1 VLRATRCEGPC
12 GGGDGVVHG
21 CSEPA
26 WGVGAC
32 TRHAVHMPCACSA
45 HAACMQCT
53 CRVHAV
59 HMPRACSAH
68 AATLRPCE
76 KRGEE
81 GASQLSRR
89 TLGAVL
95 VSGRSRTD
103 VNLRACWVHCMLTY

>member
-1 VLRATRCEGPC
+1 MLRATRCEGPC

-32 TRHAVHMPCACSA
+32 TR
-45 HAACMQCT
+45 
-53 CRVHAV
+53 HAV